1 MTHVTEGM
9 MKMSKLTIVDHLT
22 GRTASGIDYHAI
34 EDAVRGWRAPSGI
47 EWSNLEDVEILT
59 MAA

>member
-1 MTHVTEGM
+1 
-9 MKMSKLTIVDHLT
+9 MSKLTIVDHLT

-34 EDAVRGWRAPSGI
+34 EDAVRGWREPFGI